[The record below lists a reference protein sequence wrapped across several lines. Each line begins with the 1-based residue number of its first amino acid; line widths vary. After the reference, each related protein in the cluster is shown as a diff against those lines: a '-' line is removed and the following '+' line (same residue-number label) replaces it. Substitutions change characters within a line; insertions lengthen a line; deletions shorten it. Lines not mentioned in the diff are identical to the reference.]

1 VLRSWGPFRD
11 GPGWRRPTGAACRAS
26 ARTDEP
32 PTSRTA
38 RPGGAS
44 FASRLIPDLPSRCQA
59 MTDLLGRLPWGPGQ
73 DTTRATRYQ
82 NLWGKH
88 DPGPQITCVVMREF
102 ASCYTEVYAIF
113 DRFREKTILLPGRL
127 VNPAVAVRRSRQARF
142 RRAGLAP
149 RPCAADLAQGLNDPA
164 AGARPVGREAGRDE
178 VSEAEVT
185 TGTCSAQTR
194 P

>member
-1 VLRSWGPFRD
+1 MGPVRWPAGLARPDRRGVPGIGQDRCGADRRERPARRGQLRQSSHPGPFH
-11 GPGWRRPTGAACRAS
+11 
-26 ARTDEP
+26 
-32 PTSRTA
+32 
-38 RPGGAS
+38 
-44 FASRLIPDLPSRCQA
+44 
-59 MTDLLGRLPWGPGQ
+59 RLPGSADVLDRPLGGPRHNTGY
-73 DTTRATRYQ
+73 RYQ